1 MQQALVGITE
11 GERLL
16 GGSERNWEA
25 IVKRIFNKS
34 VGAWTGFVWFRIGTG
49 KQAFVNAVMHLRA
62 P

>member
-1 MQQALVGITE
+1 VGITE